1 MSASMLGVSFPNPDA
16 YFDDLFQPHHGTRQN
31 HWPLATSHSRIDP
44 FSFGRVGQ
52 PYTEDMFSPYQK
64 NGYPV
69 FISPAIED
77 EETRHG
83 FLSHI
88 SGSGSAFSGE
98 MAPTVS
104 KFSDTIQPGNIDS
117 AVEQVHVSSLD
128 GASGVSEN
136 QLTSSVQK
144 LHVNTHNHLPAA
156 EVTSSSFNPFAE
168 YGCYSVHPLA
178 THQQSMEYAPVS
190 TMSDESDTL
199 ESEQPT
205 DLSMP
210 KNALQNVDG
219 GSTADENSC
228 QNADAFQDSC
238 YGRTESPI
246 CQLTYTHLSDVSNDS
261 EEDLDEN
268 LKNLQTSTPSFAKK
282 RFEQLVPHQLALPW
296 ISTQPIIERANIY
309 MFDLVASFAQ
319 MFMDPSAIILYI
331 CWLLR
336 NQFLDMIELSHKVPK
351 QKQKI
356 VELKE
361 DSFYV
366 HSDATSSAE
375 NMADEHMQPE
385 GEEFEV
391 IHVNPDDDDD
401 DDDDDKSGVGSEQ
414 LHVQSPTVCSLSNQQ
429 LLAEVPTEVQR
440 AEQNT
445 LPLQKPISPISPLT
459 VPSVSHLES
468 STLSM
473 DSIMSPEKDTKAL
486 LFLSQPSS
494 SRNPCAQQNY
504 YFPLPTLKEQS
515 HSSRDKDMRQHF
527 TDASSTQ
534 LLLPGSTTI
543 SAAQKRPYRE
553 TEAMCEAAQCSG
565 PKQLRRSLRLQSV
578 AKESTCTSVKRNM
591 RPRNHQD
598 RRRPKPADEEV
609 QCMTPTRPQQSP
621 YLEAETR
628 KCAPATRKRSREPWD
643 HKGLLSFV
651 AQNAFKLPRHVWTER
666 KEGEQ
671 RKSMR
676 LAKKMQSRRYFLRPR
691 LHTKS

>member
-16 YFDDLFQPHHGTRQN
+16 HFDDLFQPHNGTRQN

-52 PYTEDMFSPYQK
+52 PYTEDLFSPYQK
-64 NGYPV
+64 NWYPV
-69 FISPAIED
+69 FSSPAIED
-77 EETRHG
+77 EDTRHG

-88 SGSGSAFSGE
+88 SSSGSVFSGE
-98 MAPTVS
+98 LPPSVS
-104 KFSDTIQPGNIDS
+104 KFSDTIQPVNIDG
-117 AVEQVHVSSLD
+117 AVDQVHVSSLD
-128 GASGVSEN
+128 GASGVSAK

-144 LHVNTHNHLPAA
+144 LHVSTHNHLPAA
-156 EVTSSSFNPFAE
+156 EIRSSSFYPFAE
-168 YGCYSVHPLA
+168 YGRYSVHPLA
-178 THQQSMEYAPVS
+178 THQQSREYAPVS

-210 KNALQNVDG
+210 KNALQNLDRE
-219 GSTADENSC
+219 STADENSF

-238 YGRTESPI
+238 YGGAESPI

-268 LKNLQTSTPSFAKK
+268 LQNLQTSTPSFAKK

-296 ISTQPIIERANIY
+296 ISMQPIIERANIS

-319 MFMDPSAIILYI
+319 MFMDPSAIVLYI

-336 NQFLDMIELSHKVPK
+336 NQFLDMIELSHEVPK

-375 NMADEHMQPE
+375 NMADEHMRPG

-391 IHVNPDDDDD
+391 IHVNPN

-429 LLAEVPTEVQR
+429 LLVEVPTEVQR

-445 LPLQKPISPISPLT
+445 LHFQKPISPISALT
-459 VPSVSHLES
+459 VPSVSHWES

-473 DSIMSPEKDTKAL
+473 DSIMSPEKNTKAL
-486 LFLSQPSS
+486 LFHSQASS
-494 SRNPCAQQNY
+494 SRNSCVQQNY
-504 YFPLPTLKEQS
+504 YFPLPMLKEQS

-534 LLLPGSTTI
+534 HLLPGSTTI
-543 SAAQKRPYRE
+543 SAGQKRPYRE
-553 TEAMCEAAQCSG
+553 TEAMCEAAHCSG

-598 RRRPKPADEEV
+598 RRRPKPADEEA
-609 QCMTPTRPQQSP
+609 QCMTPTSSQQSP
-621 YLEAETR
+621 NLEAEAR
-628 KCAPATRKRSREPWD
+628 KCAPATGKRSREPWD
-643 HKGLLSFV
+643 HKGLLNFV
-651 AQNAFKLPRHVWTER
+651 AENAFKLPRHVWTER
-666 KEGEQ
+666 KEGER